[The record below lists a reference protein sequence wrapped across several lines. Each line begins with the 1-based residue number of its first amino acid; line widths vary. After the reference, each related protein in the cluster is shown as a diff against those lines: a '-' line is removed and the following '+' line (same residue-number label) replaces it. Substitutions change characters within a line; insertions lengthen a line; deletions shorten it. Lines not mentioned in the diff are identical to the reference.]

1 MKISSIIA
9 FTLVIVGAIVWLLV
23 GIFDFNLVAFI
34 FGAGASAVVSRII
47 YSLVGLS
54 TIVVAFGMQ
63 HCREIENNECRYGCN

>member
-54 TIVVAFGMQ
+54 ALWLLFVWAIYHPFKA
-63 HCREIENNECRYGCN
+63 ID